1 MPAVVEADINP
12 GLAAIAKTTEFNRKL
27 SPTGEYL
34 CYTHS
39 TVTQSPQTVVVRLR
53 DGAETLIEQADVS
66 ELLAA
71 GYVPPEEFVTLAAD
85 GETEIHGL
93 LYRPQVSPADGK
105 APIMVAQYA
114 SPLMAA
120 CPDRKSTRLNSSH

>member
-12 GLAAIAKTTEFNRKL
+12 GLAAIAKTTEFNRQL

-39 TVTQSPQTVVVRLR
+39 IVTQSPQTVVVRLR

-85 GETEIHGL
+85 GETEI
-93 LYRPQVSPADGK
+93 RSEERRVGK
-105 APIMVAQYA
+105 EGVRTCR
-114 SPLMAA
+114 SRWV
-120 CPDRKSTRLNSSH
+120 PDH

>member
-1 MPAVVEADINP
+1 MRISDWSSDVCSSY
-12 GLAAIAKTTEFNRKL
+12 LTTECNRQL

-39 TVTQSPQTVVVRLR
+39 TVSQPPQTVVVRLR

-71 GYVPPEEFVTLAAD
+71 GYVPPAEFLTLAAD

-93 LYRPQVSPADGK
+93 QIGS
-105 APIMVAQYA
+105 
-114 SPLMAA
+114 AA
-120 CPDRKSTRLNSSH
+120 CRDRV